1 MPATKQWS
9 ITVDIDEQEDT
20 TLAHVSL
27 RTPAGH
33 DVTGVGQAQRN
44 PMDPSV
50 PEIGDELAVARALR
64 NLAERLLHT
73 TEKDISGRHWRAG
86 APAPVGPSGSER
98 TELPTRSS
106 ATDAARSCHATA
118 ARAHRAADAV
128 ECHGCRALAS
138 RDPMRAPRAAR
149 DRTAGDP
156 RLTDRRRRDEAG
168 RMADSTPENW
178 RRVDD
183 YLAATLLDDD
193 PALTEARSDSD
204 AAGLPA
210 IEVTPLAGKLL
221 HLLARMTGARH
232 VLEVGTLGGYSTIW
246 LARGIPRDGRVV
258 TLELEQRHAD
268 VARANLERAGVS
280 EQVEIVVG
288 RAADTLPRIAERGD
302 EPFDL
307 VFIDADKESNTI
319 YIDWAIRLGH
329 PGTVIVVDNV
339 GREGEVADPGTDDSM
354 VIGTQRGLELL
365 GSDPR
370 VDATALQTVGAKGWD
385 GIAIAIVV

>member
-1 MPATKQWS
+1 
-9 ITVDIDEQEDT
+9 
-20 TLAHVSL
+20 
-27 RTPAGH
+27 
-33 DVTGVGQAQRN
+33 
-44 PMDPSV
+44 
-50 PEIGDELAVARALR
+50 
-64 NLAERLLHT
+64 
-73 TEKDISGRHWRAG
+73 
-86 APAPVGPSGSER
+86 
-98 TELPTRSS
+98 
-106 ATDAARSCHATA
+106 
-118 ARAHRAADAV
+118 
-128 ECHGCRALAS
+128 
-138 RDPMRAPRAAR
+138 
-149 DRTAGDP
+149 
-156 RLTDRRRRDEAG
+156 
-168 RMADSTPENW
+168 MADSSPENW

-193 PALTEARSDSD
+193 PALTAARSDSL

-221 HLLARMTGARH
+221 HLLARMTRARR

-246 LARGIPRDGRVV
+246 LARGIPSDGRVV

-319 YIDWAIRLGH
+319 YLDWAIRLGH

-339 GREGEVADPGTDDSM
+339 GRAGDVADPGSDDSM
-354 VIGTQRGLELL
+354 VIGTQRALELL
-365 GSDPR
+365 GNDPR

-385 GIAIAIVV
+385 GLAVAIVL

>member
-1 MPATKQWS
+1 
-9 ITVDIDEQEDT
+9 
-20 TLAHVSL
+20 
-27 RTPAGH
+27 
-33 DVTGVGQAQRN
+33 
-44 PMDPSV
+44 
-50 PEIGDELAVARALR
+50 
-64 NLAERLLHT
+64 
-73 TEKDISGRHWRAG
+73 
-86 APAPVGPSGSER
+86 
-98 TELPTRSS
+98 
-106 ATDAARSCHATA
+106 
-118 ARAHRAADAV
+118 
-128 ECHGCRALAS
+128 
-138 RDPMRAPRAAR
+138 
-149 DRTAGDP
+149 
-156 RLTDRRRRDEAG
+156 
-168 RMADSTPENW
+168 MADPTPQNW

-193 PALTEARSDSD
+193 PALTDARSDSL

-221 HLLARMTGARH
+221 HLLARMTRARR

-246 LARGIPRDGRVV
+246 LARGIPSDGRVV

-319 YIDWAIRLGH
+319 YLDWAIRLGH

-339 GREGEVADPGTDDSM
+339 GRSGEVADPGTDDPM
-354 VIGTQRGLELL
+354 VVGTQRALALL

-385 GIAIAIVV
+385 GFAIATVL

>member
-1 MPATKQWS
+1 
-9 ITVDIDEQEDT
+9 
-20 TLAHVSL
+20 
-27 RTPAGH
+27 
-33 DVTGVGQAQRN
+33 
-44 PMDPSV
+44 
-50 PEIGDELAVARALR
+50 
-64 NLAERLLHT
+64 
-73 TEKDISGRHWRAG
+73 
-86 APAPVGPSGSER
+86 
-98 TELPTRSS
+98 
-106 ATDAARSCHATA
+106 
-118 ARAHRAADAV
+118 
-128 ECHGCRALAS
+128 
-138 RDPMRAPRAAR
+138 
-149 DRTAGDP
+149 
-156 RLTDRRRRDEAG
+156 
-168 RMADSTPENW
+168 MADSTPENW

-193 PALTEARSDSD
+193 PALTAARSDSL

-221 HLLARMTGARH
+221 HLLARMTRARR

-280 EQVEIVVG
+280 EQVEIIVG
-288 RAADTLPRIAERGD
+288 RAADTLPRIADRGD

-339 GREGEVADPGTDDSM
+339 GRAGDVADPGSDDSM
-354 VIGTQRGLELL
+354 VIGTRRALELL
-365 GSDPR
+365 GSDSR

-385 GIAIAIVV
+385 GFAVAIVL

>member
-1 MPATKQWS
+1 
-9 ITVDIDEQEDT
+9 
-20 TLAHVSL
+20 
-27 RTPAGH
+27 
-33 DVTGVGQAQRN
+33 
-44 PMDPSV
+44 
-50 PEIGDELAVARALR
+50 
-64 NLAERLLHT
+64 
-73 TEKDISGRHWRAG
+73 
-86 APAPVGPSGSER
+86 
-98 TELPTRSS
+98 
-106 ATDAARSCHATA
+106 
-118 ARAHRAADAV
+118 
-128 ECHGCRALAS
+128 
-138 RDPMRAPRAAR
+138 
-149 DRTAGDP
+149 
-156 RLTDRRRRDEAG
+156 
-168 RMADSTPENW
+168 MADPTPENW

-193 PALTEARSDSD
+193 PTLTDARSDSI

-221 HLLARMTGARH
+221 HLLARMTRARH

-268 VARANLERAGVS
+268 IARANLERAGVS
-280 EQVEIVVG
+280 EQVEIIVG
-288 RAADTLPRIAERGD
+288 RAADTLPRIADRGD

-339 GREGEVADPGTDDSM
+339 GRAGEVADPGSDDSM
-354 VIGTQRGLELL
+354 VIGTRRALELL
-365 GSDPR
+365 GSDSR

-385 GIAIAIVV
+385 GFAVAIVL

>member
-1 MPATKQWS
+1 
-9 ITVDIDEQEDT
+9 
-20 TLAHVSL
+20 
-27 RTPAGH
+27 
-33 DVTGVGQAQRN
+33 
-44 PMDPSV
+44 
-50 PEIGDELAVARALR
+50 
-64 NLAERLLHT
+64 
-73 TEKDISGRHWRAG
+73 
-86 APAPVGPSGSER
+86 
-98 TELPTRSS
+98 
-106 ATDAARSCHATA
+106 
-118 ARAHRAADAV
+118 
-128 ECHGCRALAS
+128 
-138 RDPMRAPRAAR
+138 
-149 DRTAGDP
+149 
-156 RLTDRRRRDEAG
+156 
-168 RMADSTPENW
+168 MADSSPENW

-193 PALTEARSDSD
+193 PALTAARSDSL

-221 HLLARMTGARH
+221 HLLARMTGARR

-246 LARGIPRDGRVV
+246 LARGIPSDGRVV

-280 EQVEIVVG
+280 EQVEIIVG

-339 GREGEVADPGTDDSM
+339 GRAGDVADPISDDSM
-354 VIGTQRGLELL
+354 VIGTQRALALL

-385 GIAIAIVV
+385 GLAVAIVR

>member
-1 MPATKQWS
+1 
-9 ITVDIDEQEDT
+9 
-20 TLAHVSL
+20 
-27 RTPAGH
+27 
-33 DVTGVGQAQRN
+33 
-44 PMDPSV
+44 
-50 PEIGDELAVARALR
+50 
-64 NLAERLLHT
+64 
-73 TEKDISGRHWRAG
+73 
-86 APAPVGPSGSER
+86 
-98 TELPTRSS
+98 
-106 ATDAARSCHATA
+106 
-118 ARAHRAADAV
+118 
-128 ECHGCRALAS
+128 
-138 RDPMRAPRAAR
+138 
-149 DRTAGDP
+149 
-156 RLTDRRRRDEAG
+156 
-168 RMADSTPENW
+168 MADSTPENW
-178 RRVDD
+178 RRVDE
-183 YLAATLLDDD
+183 YLAWTLLEDD
-193 PALTEARSDSD
+193 PALTDARFDSD

-258 TLELEQRHAD
+258 TLEREQKHAD

-288 RAADTLPRIAERGD
+288 RAADTLPQIAERGG

-319 YIDWAIRLGH
+319 YIDWAIRMGH

-339 GREGEVADPGTDDSM
+339 GREGEVADPGADDSM

-385 GIAIAIVV
+385 GIAIATVL

>member
-1 MPATKQWS
+1 
-9 ITVDIDEQEDT
+9 
-20 TLAHVSL
+20 
-27 RTPAGH
+27 
-33 DVTGVGQAQRN
+33 
-44 PMDPSV
+44 
-50 PEIGDELAVARALR
+50 
-64 NLAERLLHT
+64 
-73 TEKDISGRHWRAG
+73 
-86 APAPVGPSGSER
+86 
-98 TELPTRSS
+98 
-106 ATDAARSCHATA
+106 
-118 ARAHRAADAV
+118 
-128 ECHGCRALAS
+128 
-138 RDPMRAPRAAR
+138 
-149 DRTAGDP
+149 
-156 RLTDRRRRDEAG
+156 
-168 RMADSTPENW
+168 MADSTPENW

-183 YLAATLLDDD
+183 YLASTLIDDD
-193 PALTEARSDSD
+193 PALTGARADSL

-246 LARGIPRDGRVV
+246 LARGIPSDGRVV
-258 TLELEQRHAD
+258 TLELEQKHAD

-280 EQVEIVVG
+280 DRVEIIVG
-288 RAADTLPRIAERGD
+288 RAADTLPTFAERGGQPF

-339 GREGEVADPGTDDSM
+339 VRGGEVADPGTDDAM
-354 VIGTQRGLELL
+354 VIGAQRGLALL

-385 GIAIAIVV
+385 GLAVAIVV

>member
-1 MPATKQWS
+1 
-9 ITVDIDEQEDT
+9 
-20 TLAHVSL
+20 
-27 RTPAGH
+27 
-33 DVTGVGQAQRN
+33 
-44 PMDPSV
+44 
-50 PEIGDELAVARALR
+50 
-64 NLAERLLHT
+64 
-73 TEKDISGRHWRAG
+73 
-86 APAPVGPSGSER
+86 
-98 TELPTRSS
+98 
-106 ATDAARSCHATA
+106 
-118 ARAHRAADAV
+118 
-128 ECHGCRALAS
+128 
-138 RDPMRAPRAAR
+138 
-149 DRTAGDP
+149 
-156 RLTDRRRRDEAG
+156 
-168 RMADSTPENW
+168 MADSTPENW

-193 PALTEARSDSD
+193 PALTAARSDSL

-221 HLLARMTGARH
+221 HLLARMTRARR
-232 VLEVGTLGGYSTIW
+232 VLEVGTLGGFSTIW
-246 LARGIPRDGRVV
+246 LARGIPSDGRVV

-280 EQVEIVVG
+280 EQVEIIVG

-319 YIDWAIRLGH
+319 YLDWAIRLGH

-339 GREGEVADPGTDDSM
+339 GRAGDVADPGSDDSM
-354 VIGTQRGLELL
+354 VIGTRRALELL

-385 GIAIAIVV
+385 GLAVAIVL

>member
-1 MPATKQWS
+1 
-9 ITVDIDEQEDT
+9 
-20 TLAHVSL
+20 
-27 RTPAGH
+27 
-33 DVTGVGQAQRN
+33 
-44 PMDPSV
+44 
-50 PEIGDELAVARALR
+50 
-64 NLAERLLHT
+64 
-73 TEKDISGRHWRAG
+73 
-86 APAPVGPSGSER
+86 
-98 TELPTRSS
+98 
-106 ATDAARSCHATA
+106 
-118 ARAHRAADAV
+118 
-128 ECHGCRALAS
+128 
-138 RDPMRAPRAAR
+138 
-149 DRTAGDP
+149 
-156 RLTDRRRRDEAG
+156 
-168 RMADSTPENW
+168 MADSTPENW
-178 RRVDD
+178 GRVDD

-193 PALTEARSDSD
+193 TALAQAQSDSL

-221 HLLARMTGARH
+221 HLLARMTGARR

-319 YIDWAIRLGH
+319 YLDWAIRLGH

-339 GREGEVADPGTDDSM
+339 VRAGEIAELDTDDPM
-354 VIGTQRGLELL
+354 VIGSRRALELL
-365 GSDPR
+365 RSDPR
-370 VDATALQTVGAKGWD
+370 VDATALQTVGSKGWD
-385 GIAIAIVV
+385 GFAVAIVV